1 MLTVESERVGLEGA
15 RGVVVD
21 ADGCDAFSCCCCC
34 CCCDADADAAPLLLV
49 LELLECRLLTI
60 AGSLSIRIGEDEE
73 DACGG
78 GCSPLALPFCAGVPL
93 VVAAGDEV
101 AGDEDDEDD
110 VKGSTLPNLDA
121 LMLLGLLPPPPSLL
135 PGVAP
140 KAGNTPFD
148 DPASADFLFGPL
160 LSSSSSLPNLSG

>member
-1 MLTVESERVGLEGA
+1 MD
-15 RGVVVD
+15 VD
-21 ADGCDAFSCCCCC
+21 DDGCDAFSCGG
-34 CCCDADADAAPLLLV
+34 CCCDADTAPLLLA

-78 GCSPLALPFCAGVPL
+78 GCSPLALPFCAGGPL
-93 VVAAGDEV
+93 VVAAGEDA
-101 AGDEDDEDD
+101 AGDEDEEED

-135 PGVAP
+135 LPGVAP

-148 DPASADFLFGPL
+148 DPASADFLLGPL
-160 LSSSSSLPNLSG
+160 LSSSPSLPNLSGYGIPLPSSSS